1 MPKATKLKQIEM
13 RGLFFDTETTGLPKD
28 RYKSAS
34 QGKDN
39 WPDIV
44 SLSWV
49 VTEGSKIVKARSY
62 ILQPDGWTIPE
73 DSIRIHGITMDMAKT
88 HGQTLDHVLGD
99 FIRDLRAVDVVIAHN
114 LEFDSNVILAATLYR
129 CKMDHALKWP
139 STQFCTMEA
148 STNLCKLPLQRP
160 SLSFKFKPPKLS
172 ELYSFLYKTNPPE
185 DLLHTS
191 LGDVMV
197 LVAIFFK
204 IWTLE
209 QVASYA
215 RGAKQSQDSH

>member
-1 MPKATKLKQIEM
+1 MPKAAKLNQLEM
-13 RGLFFDTETTGLPKD
+13 RALFFDTETTGLPKHKF
-28 RYKSAS
+28 KSAS
-34 QGKDN
+34 EGKDN
-39 WPDIV
+39 WPDLV

-62 ILQPDGWTIPE
+62 LLQPESWTIPE
-73 DSIRIHGITMDMAKT
+73 DSIRIHGITLEMAKA
-88 HGQTLDHVLGD
+88 HGQTVDHVLGD
-99 FIRDLRAVDVVIAHN
+99 FMRDLRLVDVVVAHN

-129 CKMDHALKWP
+129 CKLDHALKWP
-139 STQFCTMEA
+139 TYQFCTMEA
-148 STNLCKLPLQRP
+148 SRNLCKLPLQRP
-160 SLSFKFKPPKLS
+160 SLSFTYKPPKLS
-172 ELYSFLYKTNPPE
+172 ELYTFIYKSSPPE

-209 QVASYA
+209 QVASYV
-215 RGAKQSQDSH
+215 RGAKQNQDPR